1 MRNAAST
8 EEKEAMEPRFFSS
21 PDAFEREARG
31 RDGLKAEF
39 QGIAGAVWLVRAHV
53 DLQRNR

>member
-1 MRNAAST
+1 LRNAAGT
-8 EEKEAMEPRFFSS
+8 EKEAREPRFFSS
-21 PDAFEREARG
+21 PDAFERETRG
-31 RDGLKAEF
+31 RDGVKAEF